1 MCLWIFF
8 ISSQC
13 IWHEAGTE
21 VAAAA
26 TTTTANRKPFS
37 AACFRLRASVC
48 AHSVTISSFTKEELL
63 FASKSAYFEI
73 SVCIYKKK
81 NDEKN
86 YCRSL
91 EFFCFC
97 VRVHLLVFHLHI
109 IRSRP
114 LSLSCSTLST
124 QWKMKRKFFF
134 CRHVDASLSMLV
146 ENDGDDC
153 IFKFPSSLCLEIRR

>member
-81 NDEKN
+81 RRKK
-86 YCRSL
+86 
-91 EFFCFC
+91 
-97 VRVHLLVFHLHI
+97 LL
-109 IRSRP
+109 
-114 LSLSCSTLST
+114 
-124 QWKMKRKFFF
+124 QKFGVLLFLCARAF
-134 CRHVDASLSMLV
+134 VSISFAHNSQSASLSLLLHFV
-146 ENDGDDC
+146 HTVKNEKKVFLLPPCGC
-153 IFKFPSSLCLEIRR
+153 IAFHVCGKWRRRLHF